1 MTKNVQQWS
10 SKRHAGHKCQAM
22 ITNAQGTD
30 LLLPLLQGASL
41 ADRWQLCACL
51 VEMQVLSVGA
61 DLLFWQ

>member
-1 MTKNVQQWS
+1 
-10 SKRHAGHKCQAM
+10 M

-51 VEMQVLSVGA
+51 VEVQVLSVGA